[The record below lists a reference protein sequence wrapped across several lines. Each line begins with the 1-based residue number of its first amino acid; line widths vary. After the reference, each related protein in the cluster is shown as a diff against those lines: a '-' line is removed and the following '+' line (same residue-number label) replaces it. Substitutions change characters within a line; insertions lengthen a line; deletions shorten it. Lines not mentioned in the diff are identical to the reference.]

1 MEENRLTVK
10 DLRDYLMSL
19 DPKFDDAS
27 IAIAKLGTSTIVD
40 EEIATKN
47 CLDVVLSPTTDK
59 ERQAMVLLCGRET
72 LEEINKSFKQ
82 KWHSRDSK

>member
-19 DPKFDDAS
+19 DPKFDNAS
-27 IAIAKLGTSTIVD
+27 IAIAKLGTSTIID
-40 EEIATKN
+40 EEIATKS

-82 KWHSRDSK
+82 KWHGRDPK